1 MKYLELERRQ
11 KEFQSHDRPTMG
23 KGNIQSMKWKV
34 KKGKV
39 ERKGKK
45 QRSQRHCESG
55 RGERKL
61 KFVGDNVDEA

>member
-1 MKYLELERRQ
+1 LKEDK

-55 RGERKL
+55 RGERKKESL
-61 KFVGDNVDEA
+61 LVTTGMKHNLR